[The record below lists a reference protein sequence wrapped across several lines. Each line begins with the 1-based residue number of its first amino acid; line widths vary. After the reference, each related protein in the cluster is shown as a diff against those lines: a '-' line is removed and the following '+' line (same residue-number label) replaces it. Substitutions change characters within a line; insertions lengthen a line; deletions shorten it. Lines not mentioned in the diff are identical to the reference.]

1 MSADFGGAERKV
13 ALTLFTDAYVIRGHV
28 QTRQR
33 RVSDILNQAE
43 HNFVVLVDVV
53 LDEYGSHGSTV
64 RSDYAQINL
73 GSVLFAV
80 GEASDVGAIPEM
92 HTPKIPEQ
100 ALISIPPFKII
111 GRIHLT
117 PERELRDALA
127 ELTGRFVP
135 VTDAAY
141 WSDVVGEARTTAPM
155 IAINH
160 ARAQILAPHRE
171 VDPWAGLDRSAA
183 AAAESA
189 APAASAASA
198 APRSSAAP
206 QPSAA
211 PRSEAPARTDTGIPD
226 PWGFER
232 AGGESAQPEPNPW
245 APGVVQDPWGNGP
258 TTPSAPA
265 DHKKR

>member
-1 MSADFGGAERKV
+1 MSAGFGGGERKV

-43 HNFVVLVDVV
+43 HDFIVLVDVV
-53 LDEYGSHGSTV
+53 MDEYGARSGAV

-80 GEASDVGAIPEM
+80 AEASDGGAVAGSVPEL

-100 ALISIPPFKII
+100 ALVSIPPFKII

-127 ELTGRFVP
+127 ELTGRFIP
-135 VTDAAY
+135 LTDAVY
-141 WSDVVGEARTTAPM
+141 WSDIVSEARTTAAM
-155 IAINH
+155 VAINH
-160 ARAQILAPHRE
+160 SRAQILAPHRE
-171 VDPWAGLDRSAA
+171 VDPWAGLDRTAA
-183 AAAESA
+183 AAAA
-189 APAASAASA
+189 ADAASARAGGTGSDSA
-198 APRSSAAP
+198 ARA
-206 QPSAA
+206 
-211 PRSEAPARTDTGIPD
+211 DTGIAD

-232 AGGESAQPEPNPW
+232 PDGAQPEPNPW
-245 APGVVQDPWGNGP
+245 GPGVAQDPWGNGP
-258 TTPSAPA
+258 VTPPAPTE
-265 DHKKR
+265 KER

>member
-1 MSADFGGAERKV
+1 MSADFAGGERKV

-43 HNFVVLVDVV
+43 HDFLVLVDVV
-53 LDEYGSHGSTV
+53 LDEYGARSGAV

-80 GEASDVGAIPEM
+80 GEASEAGPLPEM
-92 HTPKIPEQ
+92 HTPKIPEI

-117 PERELRDALA
+117 PERDLRDALA

-135 VTDAAY
+135 VTEAAY
-141 WSDVVGEARTTAPM
+141 WSDIVSESRTSAAM

-160 ARAQILAPHRE
+160 SRAQILAPHRD

-183 AAAESA
+183 AE
-189 APAASAASA
+189 APASGAGRPA
-198 APRSSAAP
+198 APRV
-206 QPSAA
+206 
-211 PRSEAPARTDTGIPD
+211 DTGVAD
-226 PWGFER
+226 PWGFGR
-232 AGGESAQPEPNPW
+232 AGGQNGQAEPNPW
-245 APGVVQDPWGNGP
+245 GPGVAQDPQDNGP
-258 TTPSAPA
+258 TAPSAPA
-265 DHKKR
+265 DRKGR

>member
-1 MSADFGGAERKV
+1 MSAGFGGGERKV

-43 HNFVVLVDVV
+43 HEFIVLVDVV
-53 LDEYGSHGSTV
+53 LDEYGTRGGAV

-80 GEASDVGAIPEM
+80 AEASDGGAVPEM

-100 ALISIPPFKII
+100 ALVSIPPFKII

-135 VTDAAY
+135 VTDAVY
-141 WSDVVGEARTTAPM
+141 WSDTVSEARTSAPM
-155 IAINH
+155 IAFNH
-160 ARAQILAPHRE
+160 SRAQILAPHRE
-171 VDPWAGLDRSAA
+171 VDPWAGLDRT
-183 AAAESA
+183 A
-189 APAASAASA
+189 APAASADA
-198 APRSSAAP
+198 AAVRSSAA
-206 QPSAA
+206 A
-211 PRSEAPARTDTGIPD
+211 PGRAGPVDSGIAD

-232 AGGESAQPEPNPW
+232 AEGTQPDPNPW
-245 APGVVQDPWGNGP
+245 GPGVAQDPWGDGP
-258 TTPSAPA
+258 AIPPTPA
-265 DHKKR
+265 DKNL

>member
-1 MSADFGGAERKV
+1 MSAGFGGGERKV

-43 HNFVVLVDVV
+43 HDFIVLVDVV
-53 LDEYGSHGSTV
+53 LDEYGTRAGAV

-80 GEASDVGAIPEM
+80 AEASDTGSVPEM
-92 HTPKIPEQ
+92 HTPKIPEE

-117 PERELRDALA
+117 PERDLRDALA

-135 VTDAAY
+135 VTDAVY
-141 WSDVVGEARTTAPM
+141 WSDIVSEARSTAPM
-155 IAINH
+155 VAINH
-160 ARAQILAPHRE
+160 ARAQILAPHRA
-171 VDPWAGLDRSAA
+171 VDPWEGLDRTAA
-183 AAAESA
+183 AAAQAEA
-189 APAASAASA
+189 AGSGATGATASRGA
-198 APRSSAAP
+198 
-206 QPSAA
+206 
-211 PRSEAPARTDTGIPD
+211 EKVDTGIPD

-232 AGGESAQPEPNPW
+232 AGATAPEAESNPW
-245 APGVVQDPWGNGP
+245 GPGVTQDPWGNGP
-258 TTPSAPA
+258 ATPPTPA
-265 DHKKR
+265 DKRR

>member
-1 MSADFGGAERKV
+1 MSAGFGGDERKV

-43 HNFVVLVDVV
+43 HEFIVLVDVV
-53 LDEYGSHGSTV
+53 LDEYGTRGGAV

-80 GEASDVGAIPEM
+80 AEASDGGPVPEM

-100 ALISIPPFKII
+100 ALVSIPPFKII

-117 PERELRDALA
+117 PERELHDALA

-135 VTDAAY
+135 VTDAVY
-141 WSDVVGEARTTAPM
+141 WSDTVSEARTSAAM
-155 IAINH
+155 IAFNH
-160 ARAQILAPHRE
+160 SRAQILAPHRE
-171 VDPWAGLDRSAA
+171 VDPWAGLDRTAA
-183 AAAESA
+183 AAASA
-189 APAASAASA
+189 DNAAVRS
-198 APRSSAAP
+198 SSAAP
-206 QPSAA
+206 GRAGPV
-211 PRSEAPARTDTGIPD
+211 DTGIAD

-232 AGGESAQPEPNPW
+232 GEGTQPEPNPRG
-245 APGVVQDPWGNGP
+245 PGVAQDPWGNGP
-258 TTPSAPA
+258 AIPPTPA
-265 DHKKR
+265 DKNL

>member
-1 MSADFGGAERKV
+1 MSAGFGGGERKV

-43 HNFVVLVDVV
+43 HEFIVLVDVV
-53 LDEYGSHGSTV
+53 LDEYGTRGGAV

-80 GEASDVGAIPEM
+80 AEASDGGAVPEM

-100 ALISIPPFKII
+100 ALVSIPPFKII

-135 VTDAAY
+135 VTDAVY
-141 WSDVVGEARTTAPM
+141 WSDTVSEARTSAPM
-155 IAINH
+155 IAFNH
-160 ARAQILAPHRE
+160 SRAQILAPYEGEADVWEGLGGQGRADADRTRE
-171 VDPWAGLDRSAA
+171 GAGGGQRPDWPTSDTPAA
-183 AAAESA
+183 AAPDRTWEGLDSPQRRDGGA
-189 APAASAASA
+189 A
-198 APRSSAAP
+198 
-206 QPSAA
+206 
-211 PRSEAPARTDTGIPD
+211 AR
-226 PWGFER
+226 
-232 AGGESAQPEPNPW
+232 
-245 APGVVQDPWGNGP
+245 
-258 TTPSAPA
+258 
-265 DHKKR
+265 

>member
-1 MSADFGGAERKV
+1 MSEGFGGGERKV
-13 ALTLFTDAYVIRGHV
+13 ALTLFTDAYVIRGYV

-43 HNFVVLVDVV
+43 HDFIVLVDVV
-53 LDEYGSHGSTV
+53 LDEYGTRSGAV

-80 GEASDVGAIPEM
+80 AEASDPGSVPEM
-92 HTPKIPEQ
+92 HTPKIPEE

-135 VTDAAY
+135 VTDAVY
-141 WSDVVGEARTTAPM
+141 WSDIVSEARSSAAM
-155 IAINH
+155 VAINH
-160 ARAQILAPHRE
+160 SRCQILAPHRA
-171 VDPWAGLDRSAA
+171 VDPWEGLDRAA
-183 AAAESA
+183 AAAA
-189 APAASAASA
+189 AAASAVAGAS
-198 APRSSAAP
+198 P
-206 QPSAA
+206 
-211 PRSEAPARTDTGIPD
+211 TGVED

-232 AGGESAQPEPNPW
+232 AGTAAPEGEPNPW
-245 APGVVQDPWGNGP
+245 GPGVVQDPWGNGP
-258 TTPSAPA
+258 ATPPTPA
-265 DHKKR
+265 DKKL

>member
-1 MSADFGGAERKV
+1 MSADFAGGERKV

-33 RVSDILNQAE
+33 RVSDILNRAE
-43 HNFVVLVDVV
+43 HDFLVLVDVV
-53 LDEYGSHGSTV
+53 LDEYGARSGAV

-80 GEASDVGAIPEM
+80 GDASDAGPVPEM

-117 PERELRDALA
+117 PERDLRDALA

-141 WSDVVGEARTTAPM
+141 WSDIVSEARTSAAM

-160 ARAQILAPHRE
+160 SRAQILAPHRD

-183 AAAESA
+183 GGAAAA
-189 APAASAASA
+189 AAAAGETAGSGRRRSQTPA
-198 APRSSAAP
+198 
-206 QPSAA
+206 
-211 PRSEAPARTDTGIPD
+211 DTGVPD
-226 PWGFER
+226 PWGFGR
-232 AGGESAQPEPNPW
+232 AAGGNAPPEPNPW
-245 APGVVQDPWGNGP
+245 GPGVAQDPWGNGP
-258 TTPSAPA
+258 AAPPAPA
-265 DHKKR
+265 DRKKR

>member
-1 MSADFGGAERKV
+1 MSAGFGGGERKV

-43 HNFVVLVDVV
+43 HEFIVLVDVV
-53 LDEYGSHGSTV
+53 LDEYGTRGGAV

-80 GEASDVGAIPEM
+80 AEASDGGAVPEM

-100 ALISIPPFKII
+100 ALVSIPPFKII

-117 PERELRDALA
+117 PERELHDALA

-135 VTDAAY
+135 VTDAVY
-141 WSDVVGEARTTAPM
+141 WSDTVSEARTSAAM
-155 IAINH
+155 IAFNH

-171 VDPWAGLDRSAA
+171 VDPWAGLDRTAA
-183 AAAESA
+183 AAASA
-189 APAASAASA
+189 DNAGV
-198 APRSSAAP
+198 RSSAA
-206 QPSAA
+206 A
-211 PRSEAPARTDTGIPD
+211 PGRAGPVDTGIAD

-232 AGGESAQPEPNPW
+232 GDASGAQPEPDPW
-245 APGVVQDPWGNGP
+245 GPGVAQDPWGNGP
-258 TTPSAPA
+258 AIPPTPA
-265 DHKKR
+265 DKNL